1 VLLCLNYSSKNL
13 GGFFVSNKDI
23 VLIIDDDRV
32 DREILKT
39 ILSNDYYV
47 VEAKDGKEG
56 FDFLA
61 RHELDVKCVVVDI
74 YMPGMDGYGFLRKV
88 NESGLKIPV
97 IVTTSDT
104 GEDTQVKVLA
114 EGAWDFIVKPFNAE
128 IVKLRV
134 QNAIMR
140 TEFFA
145 FKKLKYI
152 AEYDT
157 LTGIFNK
164 DKFLKKTRIMLDNNP
179 GKKFAFIRFDIDR
192 FQLVNSFYGVSE
204 GDRFIKYLAIGLENL
219 ANQRQNLT
227 YGRIEAEVFAL
238 CGEYETEEEV
248 FSLIE
253 KHIEIIKSYNRNFDL
268 VPNFGV
274 YFLDDLTLPPSV
286 MLDRATLAAKE
297 CKGNYIDTVGVF
309 KTEMSSRLEKEQE
322 IVNEMVQ
329 ALQDEQF
336 IVYLQP
342 KYSLETN
349 SPAGAEA
356 LVRWMHPEKGMISPG
371 LFIPVFEK
379 NGFIERLDH
388 YVWEVICKYLKK
400 WIEEGLKPNP
410 ISVNISR
417 VDLYNPKIV
426 DFIINL
432 VDKYNIPHELFQ
444 LELTETAYMDNPQV
458 MKQVVSG
465 LKENGFTVMMDDFGS
480 GYSSLSIL
488 KEVEVDVLKID
499 MRFFDSS
506 GNDGRSENIIASVVR
521 MAKWLGMP
529 AVAEGVEKAE
539 QVNFLGSVGC
549 EYVQGFYFARP
560 MPIDEYEKL
569 AKENKEKTVSKVVD
583 ATGVLT
589 MDKLWS
595 SAPEMEI
602 LFSNSVQA
610 SAICEFDG
618 SKFTYLRTNNA
629 YKDLFGADGVSEGN
643 PLDYIFY
650 EYKNDVLDAFKN
662 AVDNDES
669 VECQYQRRVQQG
681 KALWVSMK
689 LQFIGKIGGEKS
701 VFIANLSDITTQKE
715 VETELKKLKKV
726 MNSGGKNKPKK
737 LLVVDDSEL
746 SSRIIK
752 DIFDSSYEVHLAR
765 NGLEGLNLLR
775 EYKNEVAIVLLDMV
789 MPVMDG
795 REFLSHK
802 NADEETVDIPV
813 IVISS
818 ESDEGLQ
825 VDMLQ
830 MGVNDYITKPFVAEI
845 IERRVKN
852 VIDYNER
859 FRKMV
864 KEYQN
869 MSKD

>member
-1 VLLCLNYSSKNL
+1 M
-13 GGFFVSNKDI
+13 SNKDI
-23 VLIIDDDRV
+23 VLVIDDDRI
-32 DREILKT
+32 DREILKN
-39 ILSNDYYV
+39 ILSKDFYV
-47 VEAKDGKEG
+47 VDYQDAQEG

-61 RHELDVKCVVVDI
+61 RNEQDVKCVVVDV
-74 YMPGMDGYGFLRKV
+74 YMPGMDGYGFLKKV

-97 IVTTSDT
+97 IVATSDS

-114 EGAWDFIVKPFNAE
+114 DGAWDFISKPYNAE

-152 AEYDT
+152 AEYDV

-179 GKKFAFIRFDIDR
+179 DKKFAFIRFDIDR
-192 FQLVNSFYGVSE
+192 FQLVNSFYGSSE
-204 GDRFIKYLAIGLENL
+204 GDRIIKYLAMGLENL

-248 FSLIE
+248 FKLIE
-253 KHIEIIKSYNRNFDL
+253 DHIEIIKSYNRNFDL

-274 YFLDDLTLPPSV
+274 YFVDDLTLSPGV

-309 KTEMSSRLEKEQE
+309 KPEMSIRLEKEQE

-329 ALQDEQF
+329 ALQEEQF

-349 SPAGAEA
+349 APAGAEA
-356 LVRWMHPEKGMISPG
+356 LVRWMHPKKGMISPG

-388 YVWEVICKYLKK
+388 YVWEVICKYLRK
-400 WIEEGLKPNP
+400 WLDEGIKPHP

-417 VDLYNPKIV
+417 VDLYNPQIV
-426 DFIINL
+426 EFIIGL
-432 VDKYNIPHELFQ
+432 VDKYSIPHELFQ
-444 LELTETAYMDNPQV
+444 LELTETAYMDNPHI

-480 GYSSLSIL
+480 GYSSLSVL
-488 KEVEVDVLKID
+488 KEIEVDVLKID
-499 MRFFDSS
+499 MRFFDST
-506 GNDGRSENIIASVVR
+506 GTNDGRSENIIASVVR

-569 AKENKEKTVSKVVD
+569 VRENKEKTVTKNVD
-583 ATGVLT
+583 LTGALT

-602 LFSNSVQA
+602 LFSNSAQP

-629 YKDLFGADGVSEGN
+629 YKELFGADGVSEGN
-643 PLDYIFY
+643 PMDYIFY
-650 EYKNDVLDAFKN
+650 EYKNDVLEAFTN
-662 AVDNDES
+662 AIKNDEIT
-669 VECQYQRRVQQG
+669 ECQYKRRVQQG
-681 KALWVSMK
+681 NALWVSKK
-689 LQFIGKIGGEKS
+689 LQYIGKVGEEKS
-701 VFIANLSDITTQKE
+701 IFVANLTDITVQKE

-726 MNSGGKNKPKK
+726 MNSGNKDKPKK

-752 DIFDSSYEVHLAR
+752 DIFDNSYEVMLAK

-775 EYKNEVAIVLLDMV
+775 EYKNEVAVVLLDMV
-789 MPVMDG
+789 MPIMDG
-795 REFLSHK
+795 KEFLTHK
-802 NADEETVDIPV
+802 NADEDTVDIPV

-818 ESDEGLQ
+818 ENDEGLQ

-830 MGVNDYITKPFVAEI
+830 MGVNDYITKPFVAEVI
-845 IERRVKN
+845 ARRVKN

>member
-1 VLLCLNYSSKNL
+1 MLLRRNTFSKNI

-23 VLIIDDDRV
+23 VLVIDDDRV
-32 DREILKT
+32 DREILKN
-39 ILSNDYYV
+39 ILSKDFYV
-47 VEAKDGKEG
+47 VDYQDAQEG

-74 YMPGMDGYGFLRKV
+74 YMPNMDGYEFLKKV

-97 IVTTSDT
+97 IVTTSDV
-104 GEDTQVKVLA
+104 GEEIQVKVLA
-114 EGAWDFIVKPFNAE
+114 DGAWDFITKPYNAD

-152 AEYDT
+152 AEYDP

-164 DKFLKKTRIMLDNNP
+164 DKFLKKTRIMLDNNRD
-179 GKKFAFIRFDIDR
+179 KKFAFIRFDIDR

-204 GDRFIKYLAIGLENL
+204 GDRFIKYLAMGLENL
-219 ANQRQNLT
+219 AKQRQNLT

-238 CGEYETEEEV
+238 CGEYETEQEV
-248 FSLIE
+248 FELIE
-253 KHIEIIKSYNRNFDL
+253 RHIEIIKGYNRNFDL
-268 VPNFGV
+268 VPNFGI
-274 YFLDDLTLPPSV
+274 YFLDDLTLSPNV

-297 CKGNYIDTVGVF
+297 CKGNYIDTVGIF
-309 KTEMSSRLEKEQE
+309 KPEMSSRLEKEQE
-322 IVNEMVQ
+322 IVNEMVH

-349 SPAGAEA
+349 APAGAEA

-400 WIEEGLKPNP
+400 WIDEGLKPNP

-417 VDLYNPKIV
+417 VDLYNPQIV

-432 VDKYNIPHELFQ
+432 VDKYNVPHELFQ

-458 MKQVVSG
+458 MKQVVAG

-488 KEVEVDVLKID
+488 KEIEVDVLKID

-569 AKENKEKTVSKVVD
+569 AKENKEKTVSKTVD
-583 ATGVLT
+583 LSSALT

-602 LFSNSVQA
+602 LFSNSSQA
-610 SAICEFDG
+610 SGICEFDG
-618 SKFTYLRTNNA
+618 TKFTYLRTNNA
-629 YKDLFGADGVSEGN
+629 YKDLFGVDGVSEGN

-650 EYKNDVLDAFKN
+650 EYKNDVLDAFNN
-662 AVDNDES
+662 AVKNDEIA
-669 VECQYQRRVQQG
+669 ECQYKRRVQQG

-689 LQFIGKIGGEKS
+689 LQYIGNVGGEKS
-701 VFIANLSDITTQKE
+701 IFIANISDITVQKE

-726 MNSGGKNKPKK
+726 MNSGKNKPKK

-752 DIFDSSYEVHLAR
+752 DIFDGSYEVILAK

-775 EYKNEVAIVLLDMV
+775 EFKNEVAIVLLDMV

-795 REFLSHK
+795 REFLTHK
-802 NADEETVDIPV
+802 NADDETVDIPV

>member
-1 VLLCLNYSSKNL
+1 M
-13 GGFFVSNKDI
+13 SNKDI
-23 VLIIDDDRV
+23 VLVIDDDKI
-32 DREILKT
+32 DREILRN
-39 ILSNDYYV
+39 ILSKDFYV
-47 VEAKDGKEG
+47 VDYQDAQEG
-56 FDFLA
+56 FDFLS
-61 RHELDVKCVVVDI
+61 RHEQDVKCVVVDV
-74 YMPGMDGYGFLRKV
+74 YMPGMDGYAFLRKV

-97 IVTTSDT
+97 IVTTSDL

-114 EGAWDFIVKPFNAE
+114 DGAWDFISKPFNAE

-152 AEYDT
+152 AEYDV

-164 DKFLKKTRIMLDNNP
+164 DKFLKKTRIMLDNNRD
-179 GKKFAFIRFDIDR
+179 KKFAFIRFDIDR
-192 FQLVNSFYGVSE
+192 FQLVNSFFGSSE
-204 GDRFIKYLAIGLENL
+204 GDRVIKYLAIGLENI
-219 ANQRQNLT
+219 AKQRQNFT

-248 FSLIE
+248 YGLIE

-274 YFLDDLTLPPSV
+274 YFLDDLTLSPGV

-309 KTEMSSRLEKEQE
+309 KPEMSIRLEKEQE

-329 ALQDEQF
+329 ALQEEQF

-388 YVWEVICKYLKK
+388 YVWEVICKYLRK
-400 WIEEGLKPNP
+400 WIDEGIKPHP

-417 VDLYNPKIV
+417 VDLYNPQIV
-426 DFIINL
+426 EFIIGL
-432 VDKYNIPHELFQ
+432 VDKYNLPHELFQ
-444 LELTETAYMDNPQV
+444 LELTETAYMDNPHI

-480 GYSSLSIL
+480 GYSSLSVL
-488 KEVEVDVLKID
+488 KEIEVDVLKID
-499 MRFFDSS
+499 MRFFDST
-506 GNDGRSENIIASVVR
+506 GANDGRSENIIASVVR

-569 AKENKEKTVSKVVD
+569 VRENKEKTVSKNVD
-583 ATGVLT
+583 LTGALT

-602 LFSNSVQA
+602 LFSNSAQA

-629 YKDLFGADGVSEGN
+629 YKELFGADGVSEGN
-643 PLDYIFY
+643 PMDYIFY
-650 EYKNDVLDAFKN
+650 EYKNDVLEAFSN
-662 AVDNDES
+662 AIKNDEIT
-669 VECQYQRRVQQG
+669 ECQYKRRVQQG
-681 KALWVSMK
+681 NALWVSKK
-689 LQFIGKIGGEKS
+689 LQYIGKMGEEKS
-701 VFIANLSDITTQKE
+701 IFVANITDITVQKE

-726 MNSGGKNKPKK
+726 MNSGNKDKPKK

-752 DIFDSSYEVHLAR
+752 DIFDNSYEVMLAK
-765 NGLEGLNLLR
+765 NGLEGLNLLK
-775 EYKNEVAIVLLDMV
+775 EFKNEVAIVLLDMV

-795 REFLSHK
+795 REFLTHK
-802 NADEETVDIPV
+802 NADEDTVDIPV

-818 ESDEGLQ
+818 ENDEGLQ

-830 MGVNDYITKPFVAEI
+830 MGVNDYITKPFVAEVI
-845 IERRVKN
+845 ARRVKN

>member
-1 VLLCLNYSSKNL
+1 M
-13 GGFFVSNKDI
+13 SNKDI
-23 VLIIDDDRV
+23 VLVIDDDRI
-32 DREILKT
+32 DREILKN
-39 ILSNDYYV
+39 ILSKDFYV
-47 VEAKDGKEG
+47 VDYQDAQEG

-61 RHELDVKCVVVDI
+61 RNEQDVKCVVVDV
-74 YMPGMDGYGFLRKV
+74 YMPGMDGYGFLKKV

-97 IVTTSDT
+97 IVATSDS

-114 EGAWDFIVKPFNAE
+114 DGAWDFISKPYNAE

-152 AEYDT
+152 AEYDV

-179 GKKFAFIRFDIDR
+179 DKKFAFIRFDIDR
-192 FQLVNSFYGVSE
+192 FQLVNSFYGSSE
-204 GDRFIKYLAIGLENL
+204 GDRIIKYLAMGLENL

-248 FSLIE
+248 FKLIE
-253 KHIEIIKSYNRNFDL
+253 DHIEIIKSYNRNFDL

-274 YFLDDLTLPPSV
+274 YFVDDLTLSPGV

-309 KTEMSSRLEKEQE
+309 KPEMSIRLEKEQE

-329 ALQDEQF
+329 ALQEEQF

-349 SPAGAEA
+349 APAGAEA
-356 LVRWMHPEKGMISPG
+356 LVRWMHPKKGMISPG

-388 YVWEVICKYLKK
+388 YVWEVICKYLRK
-400 WIEEGLKPNP
+400 WLDEGIKPHP

-417 VDLYNPKIV
+417 VDLYNPQIV
-426 DFIINL
+426 EFIIGL
-432 VDKYNIPHELFQ
+432 VDKYSIPHELFQ
-444 LELTETAYMDNPQV
+444 LELTETAYMDNPHI

-480 GYSSLSIL
+480 GYSSLSVL
-488 KEVEVDVLKID
+488 KEIVVDVLIID
-499 MRFFDSS
+499 MRFFDST
-506 GNDGRSENIIASVVR
+506 GTNDGRSENIIASVVR

-569 AKENKEKTVSKVVD
+569 VRENKEKTVTKNVD
-583 ATGVLT
+583 LTGALT

-602 LFSNSVQA
+602 LFSNSAQP

-629 YKDLFGADGVSEGN
+629 YKELFGADGVSEGN
-643 PLDYIFY
+643 PMDYIFY
-650 EYKNDVLDAFKN
+650 EYKNDVLEAFSN
-662 AVDNDES
+662 AIKNDEIT
-669 VECQYQRRVQQG
+669 ECQYKRRVQQG
-681 KALWVSMK
+681 NALWVSKK
-689 LQFIGKIGGEKS
+689 LQYIGKVGEEKS
-701 VFIANLSDITTQKE
+701 IFVANLTDITVQKE

-726 MNSGGKNKPKK
+726 MNSGNKDKPKK

-752 DIFDSSYEVHLAR
+752 DIFDNSYEVMLAK
-765 NGLEGLNLLR
+765 NGIEGLNLLR
-775 EYKNEVAIVLLDMV
+775 EYKNEVAVVLLDMV
-789 MPVMDG
+789 MPIMDG
-795 REFLSHK
+795 KEFLTHK
-802 NADEETVDIPV
+802 NADEDTVDIPV

-818 ESDEGLQ
+818 ENDEGLQ

-830 MGVNDYITKPFVAEI
+830 MGVNDYITKPFVAEVI
-845 IERRVKN
+845 ARRVKN

>member
-1 VLLCLNYSSKNL
+1 M
-13 GGFFVSNKDI
+13 SNKDI

-32 DREILKT
+32 DREILKN
-39 ILSNDYYV
+39 ILSKDFYV
-47 VEAKDGKEG
+47 VDYQDAQEG

-61 RHELDVKCVVVDI
+61 RHELDVKCVVVDV
-74 YMPGMDGYGFLRKV
+74 YMPVMDGYAFLKKV

-97 IVTTSDT
+97 IVATSDL
-104 GEDTQVKVLA
+104 GEDTQVKVL
-114 EGAWDFIVKPFNAE
+114 EDGAWDFISKPYNAE

-152 AEYDT
+152 AEYDV

-179 GKKFAFIRFDIDR
+179 DKKFAFIRFDIDR
-192 FQLVNSFYGVSE
+192 FQLVNSFYGSGE
-204 GDRFIKYLAIGLENL
+204 GDRIIKFLALGLENL

-248 FSLIE
+248 FKLIE
-253 KHIEIIKSYNRNFDL
+253 SHIEIIKSYNRNFDL

-274 YFLDDLTLPPSV
+274 YFLDDLTLSPGV

-297 CKGNYIDTVGVF
+297 CKGNYVDTVGVF
-309 KTEMSSRLEKEQE
+309 KPEMSIRLEKEQE

-329 ALQDEQF
+329 ALQEEQF

-349 SPAGAEA
+349 APAGAEA

-400 WIEEGLKPNP
+400 WIDEGLKPHP

-417 VDLYNPKIV
+417 VDLYNPQIV
-426 DFIINL
+426 EFIIGL

-444 LELTETAYMDNPQV
+444 LELTETAYMDNPHI

-488 KEVEVDVLKID
+488 KEIEVDVLKID

-569 AKENKEKTVSKVVD
+569 VKENKEKTVTKNVD
-583 ATGVLT
+583 LTGALT
-589 MDKLWS
+589 MDRLWS

-602 LFSNSVQA
+602 LFSNSAQP

-618 SKFTYLRTNNA
+618 TKFTYLRTNNA
-629 YKDLFGADGVSEGN
+629 YKELFGADGVSEGN

-650 EYKNDVLDAFKN
+650 EYKNDVLDAFNN
-662 AVDNDES
+662 AVKNDEIT
-669 VECQYQRRVQQG
+669 ECQYKRRVQQG
-681 KALWVSMK
+681 NALWVSMK
-689 LQFIGKIGGEKS
+689 LQYIGKVGGEKS
-701 VFIANLSDITTQKE
+701 IFVANITDITVQKE

-726 MNSGGKNKPKK
+726 MNSGKNKPKK

-752 DIFDSSYEVHLAR
+752 DIFDGSYEVMLAR
-765 NGLEGLNLLR
+765 NGLEGLNLLK

-795 REFLSHK
+795 REFLTYK
-802 NADEETVDIPV
+802 NSDEDTVDIPV

-864 KEYQN
+864 REYQN
-869 MSKD
+869 MSKEE

>member
-1 VLLCLNYSSKNL
+1 MLLRRNTFSKNI

-23 VLIIDDDRV
+23 VLVIDDDRV
-32 DREILKT
+32 DREILKN
-39 ILSNDYYV
+39 ILSKDFYV
-47 VEAKDGKEG
+47 VDYQDAQEG

-74 YMPGMDGYGFLRKV
+74 YMPNMDGYEFLKKV

-97 IVTTSDT
+97 IVTTSDA
-104 GEDTQVKVLA
+104 GEEIQVKVLA
-114 EGAWDFIVKPFNAE
+114 DGAWDFITKPYNAD

-152 AEYDT
+152 AEYDP

-164 DKFLKKTRIMLDNNP
+164 DKFLKKTRIMLDNNRD
-179 GKKFAFIRFDIDR
+179 KKFAFIRFDIDR

-204 GDRFIKYLAIGLENL
+204 GDRFIKYLAMGLENL
-219 ANQRQNLT
+219 AKQRPNLT

-238 CGEYETEEEV
+238 CGEYETEQEV
-248 FSLIE
+248 FELIE
-253 KHIEIIKSYNRNFDL
+253 RHIEIIKGYNRNFDL
-268 VPNFGV
+268 VPNFGI
-274 YFLDDLTLPPSV
+274 YFLDDLTLSPNV

-297 CKGNYIDTVGVF
+297 CKGNYIDTVGIF
-309 KTEMSSRLEKEQE
+309 KPEMSSRLEKEQE

-349 SPAGAEA
+349 APAGAEA
-356 LVRWMHPEKGMISPG
+356 LVRWMHPKKGMISPG

-400 WIEEGLKPNP
+400 WIDEGLKPNP

-417 VDLYNPKIV
+417 VDLYNPQIV

-432 VDKYNIPHELFQ
+432 VDKYNVPHELFQ

-458 MKQVVSG
+458 MKQVVAG

-488 KEVEVDVLKID
+488 KEIEVDVLKID

-569 AKENKEKTVSKVVD
+569 AKENKEKTVSKTVD
-583 ATGVLT
+583 LSSALT

-602 LFSNSVQA
+602 LFSNSSQA
-610 SAICEFDG
+610 SGICEFDG
-618 SKFTYLRTNNA
+618 TKFTYLRTNNA
-629 YKDLFGADGVSEGN
+629 YKDLFGVDGVSEGN

-650 EYKNDVLDAFKN
+650 EYKNDVLDAFNN
-662 AVDNDES
+662 AIKNDEIA
-669 VECQYQRRVQQG
+669 ECQYKRRVQLG

-689 LQFIGKIGGEKS
+689 LQYIGNVGGEKS
-701 VFIANLSDITTQKE
+701 IFIANISDITVQKE

-726 MNSGGKNKPKK
+726 MNSGKNKPKK

-752 DIFDSSYEVHLAR
+752 DIFDGSYEVILAK

-775 EYKNEVAIVLLDMV
+775 EFKNEVAIVLLDMV

-795 REFLSHK
+795 REFLTHK
-802 NADEETVDIPV
+802 NADDETVDIPV

>member
-1 VLLCLNYSSKNL
+1 M
-13 GGFFVSNKDI
+13 SNKDI

-32 DREILKT
+32 DREILKN
-39 ILSNDYYV
+39 ILSKDFYV
-47 VEAKDGKEG
+47 VDYQDAQEG

-61 RHELDVKCVVVDI
+61 RHELDVKCVVVDV
-74 YMPGMDGYGFLRKV
+74 YMPVMDGYAFLKKV

-97 IVTTSDT
+97 IVATSDL
-104 GEDTQVKVLA
+104 GEDTQVKVL
-114 EGAWDFIVKPFNAE
+114 EDGAWDFISKPYNAE

-152 AEYDT
+152 AEYDV

-179 GKKFAFIRFDIDR
+179 DKKFAFIRFDIDR
-192 FQLVNSFYGVSE
+192 FQLVNSFYGSGE
-204 GDRFIKYLAIGLENL
+204 GDRIIKFLALGLENL

-248 FSLIE
+248 FKLIE
-253 KHIEIIKSYNRNFDL
+253 SHIEIIKSYNRNFDL

-274 YFLDDLTLPPSV
+274 YFLDDLTLSPGV

-297 CKGNYIDTVGVF
+297 CKGNYVDTVGVF
-309 KTEMSSRLEKEQE
+309 KPEMSIRLEKEQE

-329 ALQDEQF
+329 ALQEEQF

-349 SPAGAEA
+349 APAGAEA

-400 WIEEGLKPNP
+400 WIDEGLKPHP

-417 VDLYNPKIV
+417 VDLYNPQIV
-426 DFIINL
+426 EFIIGL

-444 LELTETAYMDNPQV
+444 LELTETAYMDNPHI

-488 KEVEVDVLKID
+488 KEIEVDVLKID

-569 AKENKEKTVSKVVD
+569 VKENKEKTVSKNVD
-583 ATGVLT
+583 MTGALT
-589 MDKLWS
+589 MDRLWS

-602 LFSNSVQA
+602 LFSNSAQP

-618 SKFTYLRTNNA
+618 TKFTYLRTNNA
-629 YKDLFGADGVSEGN
+629 YKELFGVDGVSEGN

-650 EYKNDVLDAFKN
+650 EYKNDVLDAFNN
-662 AVDNDES
+662 AVKNDEIT
-669 VECQYQRRVQQG
+669 ECQYKRRVQQG
-681 KALWVSMK
+681 NALWVSMK
-689 LQFIGKIGGEKS
+689 LQYIGKVGEEKS
-701 VFIANLSDITTQKE
+701 IFVANITDITVQKE

-726 MNSGGKNKPKK
+726 MNSGKNKPKK

-752 DIFDSSYEVHLAR
+752 DIFDGSYEVMLAR
-765 NGLEGLNLLR
+765 NGLEGLNLLK

-795 REFLSHK
+795 REFLTHK
-802 NADEETVDIPV
+802 NSDEDTVDIPV

-864 KEYQN
+864 REYQN
-869 MSKD
+869 MSKEE

>member
-1 VLLCLNYSSKNL
+1 M
-13 GGFFVSNKDI
+13 SNKDI
-23 VLIIDDDRV
+23 VLVIDDDRI
-32 DREILKT
+32 DREILKN
-39 ILSNDYYV
+39 ILSKDFYV
-47 VEAKDGKEG
+47 VDYQDAQEG
-56 FDFLA
+56 FDFLS
-61 RHELDVKCVVVDI
+61 RHEQDVKCVVVDV
-74 YMPGMDGYGFLRKV
+74 YMPGMDGYAFLRKV

-97 IVTTSDT
+97 IVTTSDL

-114 EGAWDFIVKPFNAE
+114 DGAWDFISKPFNAE

-152 AEYDT
+152 AEYDV

-164 DKFLKKTRIMLDNNP
+164 DKFLKKTRIMLDNNRD
-179 GKKFAFIRFDIDR
+179 KKFVFIRFDIDR
-192 FQLVNSFYGVSE
+192 FQLVNSFFGSSE
-204 GDRFIKYLAIGLENL
+204 GDRIIKYLAIGLENI
-219 ANQRQNLT
+219 AKQRQNFT

-248 FSLIE
+248 YGLIE

-274 YFLDDLTLPPSV
+274 YFLDDLTLSPGV

-309 KTEMSSRLEKEQE
+309 KPEMSIRLEKEQE

-329 ALQDEQF
+329 ALQEEQF

-356 LVRWMHPEKGMISPG
+356 LVRWMHPKKGMISPG

-388 YVWEVICKYLKK
+388 YVWEVICKYLRK
-400 WIEEGLKPNP
+400 WIDEGIKPHP

-417 VDLYNPKIV
+417 VDLYNPQIV
-426 DFIINL
+426 EFIIGL
-432 VDKYNIPHELFQ
+432 VDKYNLPHELFQ
-444 LELTETAYMDNPQV
+444 LELTETAYMDNPHI

-480 GYSSLSIL
+480 GYSSLSVL
-488 KEVEVDVLKID
+488 KEIEVDVLKID
-499 MRFFDSS
+499 MRFFDST
-506 GNDGRSENIIASVVR
+506 GANDGRSENIIASVVR

-569 AKENKEKTVSKVVD
+569 VRENKEKTVSKNVD
-583 ATGVLT
+583 LTGALT

-602 LFSNSVQA
+602 LFSNSAQA

-618 SKFTYLRTNNA
+618 NKFTYLRTNNA
-629 YKDLFGADGVSEGN
+629 YKELFGADGVSEGN
-643 PLDYIFY
+643 PMDYIFY
-650 EYKNDVLDAFKN
+650 EYKNDVLEAFSN
-662 AVDNDES
+662 AIKNDEIT
-669 VECQYQRRVQQG
+669 ECQYKRRVQQG
-681 KALWVSMK
+681 NALWVSKK
-689 LQFIGKIGGEKS
+689 LQYIGKMGEEKS
-701 VFIANLSDITTQKE
+701 IFVANITDITVQKE

-726 MNSGGKNKPKK
+726 MNSGNKDKPKK

-752 DIFDSSYEVHLAR
+752 DIFDNSYEVMLAK
-765 NGLEGLNLLR
+765 NGLEGLNLLK
-775 EYKNEVAIVLLDMV
+775 EFKNEVAIVLLDMV

-795 REFLSHK
+795 REFLTHK
-802 NADEETVDIPV
+802 NADEDTVDIPV

-818 ESDEGLQ
+818 ENDEGLQ

-830 MGVNDYITKPFVAEI
+830 MGVNDYITKPFVAEVI
-845 IERRVKN
+845 ARRVKN

>member
-1 VLLCLNYSSKNL
+1 M
-13 GGFFVSNKDI
+13 SNKDI

-32 DREILKT
+32 DREILKN
-39 ILSNDYYV
+39 ILSKDFYV
-47 VEAKDGKEG
+47 VDYQDAQEG

-61 RHELDVKCVVVDI
+61 RHELDVKCVVVDV
-74 YMPGMDGYGFLRKV
+74 YMPVMDGYAFLKKV

-97 IVTTSDT
+97 IVATSDL
-104 GEDTQVKVLA
+104 GEDTQVKVL
-114 EGAWDFIVKPFNAE
+114 EDGAWDFISKPYNAE

-152 AEYDT
+152 AEYDV

-179 GKKFAFIRFDIDR
+179 DKKFAFIRFDIDR
-192 FQLVNSFYGVSE
+192 FQLVNSFYGSGE
-204 GDRFIKYLAIGLENL
+204 GDRIIKFLALGLENL

-248 FSLIE
+248 FKLIE
-253 KHIEIIKSYNRNFDL
+253 SHIEIIKSYNRNFDL

-274 YFLDDLTLPPSV
+274 YFLDDLTLSPGV

-297 CKGNYIDTVGVF
+297 CKGNYVDTVGVF
-309 KTEMSSRLEKEQE
+309 KPEMSIRLEKEQE

-329 ALQDEQF
+329 ALQEEQF

-349 SPAGAEA
+349 APAGAEA

-400 WIEEGLKPNP
+400 WIDEGLKPHP

-417 VDLYNPKIV
+417 VDLYNPQIV
-426 DFIINL
+426 EFIIGL

-444 LELTETAYMDNPQV
+444 LELTETAYMDNPHI

-488 KEVEVDVLKID
+488 KEIEVDVLKID

-569 AKENKEKTVSKVVD
+569 VKENKEKTVTKNVD
-583 ATGVLT
+583 LTGALT
-589 MDKLWS
+589 MDRLWT

-602 LFSNSVQA
+602 LFSNSAQP

-618 SKFTYLRTNNA
+618 TKFTYLRTNNA
-629 YKDLFGADGVSEGN
+629 YKELFGVDGVSEGN

-650 EYKNDVLDAFKN
+650 EYKNDVLDAFNN
-662 AVDNDES
+662 AVKNDEIS
-669 VECQYQRRVQQG
+669 ECQYKRRVQQG
-681 KALWVSMK
+681 NALWVSMK
-689 LQFIGKIGGEKS
+689 LQYIGKVGGEKS
-701 VFIANLSDITTQKE
+701 IFVANITDITVQKE

-726 MNSGGKNKPKK
+726 MNGGKNKPKK

-752 DIFDSSYEVHLAR
+752 DIFDGSYEVMLAR
-765 NGLEGLNLLR
+765 NGLEGLNLLK

-795 REFLSHK
+795 REFLTYK
-802 NADEETVDIPV
+802 NSDEDTVDIPV

-830 MGVNDYITKPFVAEI
+830 MGVNDYITKPFVAEV

-864 KEYQN
+864 REYQN
-869 MSKD
+869 MSKEE

>member
-1 VLLCLNYSSKNL
+1 MPCCFLKII

-23 VLIIDDDRV
+23 VLVIDDDRV
-32 DREILKT
+32 DREILKS
-39 ILSNDYYV
+39 ILSTDYYV
-47 VEAKDGKEG
+47 VEAQDGQEG
-56 FDFLA
+56 FEFLA
-61 RHELDVKCVVVDI
+61 RHEQEIKCVVVDI
-74 YMPGMDGYGFLRKV
+74 YMPGLDGYGFLNKV

-97 IVTTSDT
+97 IVTTSDS
-104 GEDTQVKVLA
+104 GEETQVKVLA
-114 EGAWDFIVKPFNAE
+114 EGAWDFIMKPFNAN

-152 AEYDT
+152 AEYDV

-204 GDRFIKYLAIGLENL
+204 GDRFIKYLALGLENL
-219 ANQRQNLT
+219 ANQRPNLS

-248 FSLIE
+248 FALIE
-253 KHIEIIKSYNRNFDL
+253 KHIEIIKGYNKNFDI

-274 YFLDDLTLPPSV
+274 YFLDDLTLSPNV
-286 MLDRATLAAKE
+286 MLDRATLAAKT
-297 CKGNYIDTVGVF
+297 CKGNYVDTIGIF
-309 KTEMSSRLEKEQE
+309 KPEMSNRLEKEQE

-329 ALQDEQF
+329 ALAEEQF

-349 SPAGAEA
+349 APAGAEA

-388 YVWEVICKYLKK
+388 YVWEVICKYLRK
-400 WIEEGLKPNP
+400 WIDEGLKPNP

-417 VDLYNPKIV
+417 VDLYNPQIV

-432 VDKYNIPHELFQ
+432 TDKYDVPHELFQ

-465 LKENGFTVMMDDFGS
+465 LKSNGFTVMMDDFGS

-488 KEVEVDVLKID
+488 KEVEVDILKID
-499 MRFFDSS
+499 MRFFDNTGS

-569 AKENKEKTVSKVVD
+569 AKENKEKTVAKADVS
-583 ATGVLT
+583 GVLT

-602 LFSNSVQA
+602 LFSNSSQA

-618 SKFTYLRTNNA
+618 NKFTYLRTNNA

-650 EYKNDVLDAFKN
+650 EYKNDVLEAFKH
-662 AVDNDES
+662 AVENDEI
-669 VECQYQRRVQQG
+669 VECQYKRRVQQG

-701 VFIANLSDITTQKE
+701 IFIANIADITIQKD

-726 MNSGGKNKPKK
+726 MNGNKNKPKK

-752 DIFDSSYEVHLAR
+752 DIFDANYEVILAK
-765 NGLEGLNLLR
+765 NGLEGLNLLK
-775 EYKNEVAIVLLDMV
+775 EYKNEVAVVLLDMV

-795 REFLSHK
+795 REFLEHK
-802 NADEETVDIPV
+802 NDDGEVVDIPV
-813 IVISS
+813 VVISS

-864 KEYQN
+864 KEYHA
-869 MSKD
+869 SKD

>member
-1 VLLCLNYSSKNL
+1 M
-13 GGFFVSNKDI
+13 SNKDI
-23 VLIIDDDRV
+23 VLVIDDDRV
-32 DREILKT
+32 DREILKN
-39 ILSNDYYV
+39 ILSKDFYV
-47 VEAKDGKEG
+47 VDYQDAQEG

-61 RHELDVKCVVVDI
+61 RHELEVKCVVVDI
-74 YMPGMDGYGFLRKV
+74 YMPVMDGYAFLKKV

-97 IVTTSDT
+97 IVATSDL
-104 GEDTQVKVLA
+104 GEDTQIKVL
-114 EGAWDFIVKPFNAE
+114 EDGAWDFITKPYNAE

-152 AEYDT
+152 AEYDV

-179 GKKFAFIRFDIDR
+179 DKKFVFIRFDIDR
-192 FQLVNSFYGVSE
+192 FQLVNSFYGSGE
-204 GDRFIKYLAIGLENL
+204 GDRIIKYLALGLENL

-238 CGEYETEEEV
+238 CGEYEKEEEV
-248 FSLIE
+248 YKLIE
-253 KHIEIIKSYNRNFDL
+253 DHIEIIKSYNRNFDL

-274 YFLDDLTLPPSV
+274 YFLDDLTLSPGV

-309 KTEMSSRLEKEQE
+309 KPEMSMRLEKEQE

-329 ALQDEQF
+329 ALADEQF

-349 SPAGAEA
+349 APAGAEA
-356 LVRWMHPEKGMISPG
+356 LVRWMHPKKGMVSPG

-388 YVWEVICKYLKK
+388 YVWEVICKYLRK
-400 WIEEGLKPNP
+400 WIDEGIKPHP

-417 VDLYNPKIV
+417 VDLYNPQIV
-426 DFIINL
+426 EFIIGL
-432 VDKYNIPHELFQ
+432 VDKYSLPHELFQ
-444 LELTETAYMDNPQV
+444 LELTETAYMDNPHI

-480 GYSSLSIL
+480 GYSSLSVL
-488 KEVEVDVLKID
+488 KEIEVDVLKID
-499 MRFFDSS
+499 MRFFDSN
-506 GNDGRSENIIASVVR
+506 GVNDGRSENIIASVVR

-569 AKENKEKTVSKVVD
+569 VRENKEKTVSKNVD
-583 ATGVLT
+583 LTGALT

-602 LFSNSVQA
+602 LFSNSAQP

-618 SKFTYLRTNNA
+618 NKFTYLRTNNA
-629 YKDLFGADGVSEGN
+629 YKELFGADGVSEGN
-643 PLDYIFY
+643 PMDYIFY
-650 EYKNDVLDAFKN
+650 EYKNDVLEAFSN
-662 AVDNDES
+662 AIKNDEIT
-669 VECQYQRRVQQG
+669 ECQYKRRVQQG
-681 KALWVSMK
+681 NALWVSKK
-689 LQFIGKIGGEKS
+689 LQYIGKIGEEKS
-701 VFIANLSDITTQKE
+701 IFVANITDITVQKE

-726 MNSGGKNKPKK
+726 MNSGSKDKPKK
-737 LLVVDDSEL
+737 LLVIDDSEL

-752 DIFDSSYEVHLAR
+752 DIFDNSYEVMLAK

-775 EYKNEVAIVLLDMV
+775 EYKNEVAVVLLDMV
-789 MPVMDG
+789 MPIMDG
-795 REFLSHK
+795 KEFLTHK
-802 NADEETVDIPV
+802 NSDEDTVDIPV

-818 ESDEGLQ
+818 ENDEGLQ

-830 MGVNDYITKPFVAEI
+830 MGVNDYITKPFVAEVI
-845 IERRVKN
+845 ARRVKN

>member
-1 VLLCLNYSSKNL
+1 M
-13 GGFFVSNKDI
+13 SNKDI
-23 VLIIDDDRV
+23 VLVIDDDRI
-32 DREILKT
+32 DREILKN
-39 ILSNDYYV
+39 ILSKDFYV
-47 VEAKDGKEG
+47 VDYQDAQEG

-61 RHELDVKCVVVDI
+61 RNEQDVKCVVVDV
-74 YMPGMDGYGFLRKV
+74 YMPGMDGYGFLKKV

-97 IVTTSDT
+97 IVATSDS

-114 EGAWDFIVKPFNAE
+114 DGAWDFISKPYNAE

-152 AEYDT
+152 AEYDV

-179 GKKFAFIRFDIDR
+179 DKKFAFIRFDIDR
-192 FQLVNSFYGVSE
+192 FQLVNSFYGSSE
-204 GDRFIKYLAIGLENL
+204 GDRIIKYLAMGLENL

-248 FSLIE
+248 FKLIE
-253 KHIEIIKSYNRNFDL
+253 DHIEIIKSYNRNFDL

-274 YFLDDLTLPPSV
+274 YFVDDLTLSPGV

-309 KTEMSSRLEKEQE
+309 KPEMSIRLEKEQE

-329 ALQDEQF
+329 ALQEEQF

-349 SPAGAEA
+349 APAGAEA
-356 LVRWMHPEKGMISPG
+356 LVRWMHPKKGMISPG

-388 YVWEVICKYLKK
+388 YVWEVICKYLRK
-400 WIEEGLKPNP
+400 WLDEGIKPHP

-417 VDLYNPKIV
+417 VDLYNPQIV
-426 DFIINL
+426 EFIIGL
-432 VDKYNIPHELFQ
+432 VDKYSIPHELFQ
-444 LELTETAYMDNPQV
+444 LELTETAYMDNPHI

-480 GYSSLSIL
+480 GYSSLSVL
-488 KEVEVDVLKID
+488 KEIEVDVLKID
-499 MRFFDSS
+499 MRFFDST
-506 GNDGRSENIIASVVR
+506 GTNDGRSENIIASVVR

-569 AKENKEKTVSKVVD
+569 VRENKEKTVTKNVD
-583 ATGVLT
+583 LTGALT

-602 LFSNSVQA
+602 LFSNSAQP

-629 YKDLFGADGVSEGN
+629 YKELFGADGVSEGN
-643 PLDYIFY
+643 PMDYIFY
-650 EYKNDVLDAFKN
+650 EYKNDVLEAFSN
-662 AVDNDES
+662 AIKNDEIT
-669 VECQYQRRVQQG
+669 ECQYKRRVQQG
-681 KALWVSMK
+681 NALWVSKK
-689 LQFIGKIGGEKS
+689 LQYIGKVGEEKS
-701 VFIANLSDITTQKE
+701 IFVANLTDITVQKE

-726 MNSGGKNKPKK
+726 MNSGNKDKPKK

-752 DIFDSSYEVHLAR
+752 DIFDNSYEVMLAK
-765 NGLEGLNLLR
+765 NGIEGLNLLR
-775 EYKNEVAIVLLDMV
+775 EYKNEVAVVLLDMV
-789 MPVMDG
+789 MPIMDG
-795 REFLSHK
+795 KEFLTHK
-802 NADEETVDIPV
+802 NADEDTVDIPV

-818 ESDEGLQ
+818 ENDEGLQ

-830 MGVNDYITKPFVAEI
+830 MGVNDYITKPFVAEVI
-845 IERRVKN
+845 ARRVKN

>member
-1 VLLCLNYSSKNL
+1 MA
-13 GGFFVSNKDI
+13 NKDV
-23 VLIIDDDRV
+23 VLVIDDDRV

-47 VEAKDGKEG
+47 VEAKDGQEG

-61 RHELDVKCVVVDI
+61 RHEQEVKCVIVDI
-74 YMPGMDGYGFLRKV
+74 YMPVLDGYGFLNKI
-88 NESGLKIPV
+88 NEHGLKIPV
-97 IVTTSDT
+97 IVTTSDS

-114 EGAWDFIVKPFNAE
+114 EGAWDFIVKPYNAD

-164 DKFLKKTRIMLDNNP
+164 DKFLKKTRIMLDNNRD
-179 GKKFAFIRFDIDR
+179 KQFAFIRFDIDR
-192 FQLVNSFYGVSE
+192 FQLVNSFYGVNE
-204 GDRFIKYLAIGLENL
+204 GDRFIKYIAVGLENL
-219 ANQRQNLT
+219 ANHRSNLT
-227 YGRIEAEVFAL
+227 YGRIEADVFAL
-238 CGEYETEEEV
+238 CGEYESEEEV

-253 KHIEIIKSYNRNFDL
+253 KYTEIIKSYNKNFDI

-274 YFLDDLTLPPSV
+274 YFLDDLTLSPNV
-286 MLDRATLAAKE
+286 MLDRATLAAKT
-297 CKGNYIDTVGVF
+297 CKGNYIDTIGVF
-309 KTEMSSRLEKEQE
+309 KPEMSARLEKEQE

-329 ALQDEQF
+329 ALADEQF

-349 SPAGAEA
+349 APAGAEA

-388 YVWEVICKYLKK
+388 YVWEVICKYLRK
-400 WIEEGLKPNP
+400 WIDEGLKPNP

-417 VDLYNPKIV
+417 VDLYNPGIV
-426 DFIINL
+426 DFIIGL
-432 VDKYNIPHELFQ
+432 VDKYSVPHELFQ

-458 MKQVVSG
+458 MKQVVFG
-465 LKENGFTVMMDDFGS
+465 LKESGFTVMMDDFGS

-583 ATGVLT
+583 TTGVLT

-650 EYKNDVLDAFKN
+650 EYKNDVLDVFNN
-662 AVDNDES
+662 AVDSDES

-701 VFIANLSDITTQKE
+701 IFIANLSDITMQKE
-715 VETELKKLKKV
+715 VENELRKLKKV
-726 MNSGGKNKPKK
+726 MNGDKNKPKK

-752 DIFDSSYEVHLAR
+752 DIFAGSYEVILAK
-765 NGLEGLNLLR
+765 NGQEGLNQLK
-775 EYKNEVAIVLLDMV
+775 EYKNEVAVVLLDMV

-795 REFLSHK
+795 REFLERK
-802 NADEETVDIPV
+802 NGDEDIVDIPV

-818 ESDEGLQ
+818 ESDETLQ

-859 FRKMV
+859 FRRMV

-869 MSKD
+869 MSKE

>member
-1 VLLCLNYSSKNL
+1 M
-13 GGFFVSNKDI
+13 SNKDI

-32 DREILKT
+32 DREILKN
-39 ILSNDYYV
+39 ILSKDFYV
-47 VEAKDGKEG
+47 VDYQDAQEG

-61 RHELDVKCVVVDI
+61 RHELDVKCVVVDV
-74 YMPGMDGYGFLRKV
+74 YMPVMDGYAFLKKV

-97 IVTTSDT
+97 IVATSDL
-104 GEDTQVKVLA
+104 GEDTQVKVL
-114 EGAWDFIVKPFNAE
+114 EDGAWDFISKPYNAE

-152 AEYDT
+152 AEYDV

-179 GKKFAFIRFDIDR
+179 DKKFAFIRFDIDR
-192 FQLVNSFYGVSE
+192 FQLVNSFYGSGE
-204 GDRFIKYLAIGLENL
+204 GDRIIKFLALGLENL

-248 FSLIE
+248 FALIE
-253 KHIEIIKSYNRNFDL
+253 SHIEIIKSYNRNFDL

-274 YFLDDLTLPPSV
+274 YFLDDLTLSPGV

-297 CKGNYIDTVGVF
+297 CKGNYVDTVGVF
-309 KTEMSSRLEKEQE
+309 KPEMSIRLEKEQE

-329 ALQDEQF
+329 ALQEEQF

-349 SPAGAEA
+349 APAGAEA

-400 WIEEGLKPNP
+400 WIDEGLKPHP

-417 VDLYNPKIV
+417 VDLYNPQIV
-426 DFIINL
+426 EFIIGL

-444 LELTETAYMDNPQV
+444 LELTETAYMDNPHI

-488 KEVEVDVLKID
+488 KEIEVDVLKID

-569 AKENKEKTVSKVVD
+569 VKENKEKTVTKNVD
-583 ATGVLT
+583 LTGAFT
-589 MDKLWS
+589 MDRLWS

-602 LFSNSVQA
+602 LFSNSAQP

-618 SKFTYLRTNNA
+618 TKFTYLRTNNA
-629 YKDLFGADGVSEGN
+629 YKELFGVDGVSEGN

-650 EYKNDVLDAFKN
+650 EYKNDVLDAFNN
-662 AVDNDES
+662 AVKNDEIT
-669 VECQYQRRVQQG
+669 ECQYKRRVQQG
-681 KALWVSMK
+681 NALWVSMK
-689 LQFIGKIGGEKS
+689 LQYIGKVGEEKS
-701 VFIANLSDITTQKE
+701 VFVANITDITVQKE

-726 MNSGGKNKPKK
+726 MNSSKNKPKK

-752 DIFDSSYEVHLAR
+752 DIFDGSYEVMLAR
-765 NGLEGLNLLR
+765 NGLEGLNLLK

-795 REFLSHK
+795 REFLTHK
-802 NADEETVDIPV
+802 NSDEDTVDIPV

-869 MSKD
+869 MSKEE

>member
-1 VLLCLNYSSKNL
+1 M
-13 GGFFVSNKDI
+13 SNKDI
-23 VLIIDDDRV
+23 VLVIDDDRV
-32 DREILKT
+32 DREILKN
-39 ILSNDYYV
+39 ILSKDFYV
-47 VEAKDGKEG
+47 VDYQDAQEG

-74 YMPGMDGYGFLRKV
+74 YMPNMDGYEFLKKV

-97 IVTTSDT
+97 IVTTSDA
-104 GEDTQVKVLA
+104 GEEIQVKVLA
-114 EGAWDFIVKPFNAE
+114 DGAWDFITKPYNAD

-152 AEYDT
+152 AEYDP

-164 DKFLKKTRIMLDNNP
+164 DKFLKKTRIMLDNNRD
-179 GKKFAFIRFDIDR
+179 KKFAFIRFDIDR

-204 GDRFIKYLAIGLENL
+204 GDRFIKYLAMGLENL
-219 ANQRQNLT
+219 AKQRPNLT

-238 CGEYETEEEV
+238 CGEYETEQEV
-248 FSLIE
+248 FELIE
-253 KHIEIIKSYNRNFDL
+253 RHIEIIKGYNRNFDL
-268 VPNFGV
+268 VPNFGI
-274 YFLDDLTLPPSV
+274 YFLDDLTLSPNV

-297 CKGNYIDTVGVF
+297 CKGNYIDTVGIF
-309 KTEMSSRLEKEQE
+309 KPEMSSRLEKEQE

-349 SPAGAEA
+349 APAGAEA
-356 LVRWMHPEKGMISPG
+356 LVRWMHPKKGMISPG

-400 WIEEGLKPNP
+400 WIDEGLKPNP

-417 VDLYNPKIV
+417 VDLYNPQIV

-432 VDKYNIPHELFQ
+432 VDKYNVPHELFQ

-458 MKQVVSG
+458 MKQVVAG

-488 KEVEVDVLKID
+488 KEIEVDVLKID

-569 AKENKEKTVSKVVD
+569 AKENKEKTVSKTVD
-583 ATGVLT
+583 LSSALT

-602 LFSNSVQA
+602 LFSNSSQA
-610 SAICEFDG
+610 SGICEFDG
-618 SKFTYLRTNNA
+618 TKFTYLRTNNA
-629 YKDLFGADGVSEGN
+629 YKDLFGVDGVSEGN

-650 EYKNDVLDAFKN
+650 EYKNDVLDAFNN
-662 AVDNDES
+662 AIKNDEIA
-669 VECQYQRRVQQG
+669 ECQYKRRVQQG

-689 LQFIGKIGGEKS
+689 LQYIGNVGGEKS
-701 VFIANLSDITTQKE
+701 IFIANISDITVQKE

-726 MNSGGKNKPKK
+726 MNSGKNKPKK

-752 DIFDSSYEVHLAR
+752 DIFDGSYEVILAK

-775 EYKNEVAIVLLDMV
+775 EFKNEVAIVLLDMV

-795 REFLSHK
+795 REFLTHK
-802 NADEETVDIPV
+802 NADDETVDIPV

>member
-1 VLLCLNYSSKNL
+1 M
-13 GGFFVSNKDI
+13 SNKDI
-23 VLIIDDDRV
+23 VLVIDDDRV
-32 DREILKT
+32 DREILKN
-39 ILSNDYYV
+39 ILSKDFYV
-47 VEAKDGKEG
+47 VDYQDAQEG

-74 YMPGMDGYGFLRKV
+74 YMPNMDGYEFLKKV

-97 IVTTSDT
+97 IVTTSDA
-104 GEDTQVKVLA
+104 GEEIQVKVLA
-114 EGAWDFIVKPFNAE
+114 DGAWDFITKPYNAD

-152 AEYDT
+152 AEYDP

-164 DKFLKKTRIMLDNNP
+164 DKFLKKTRIMLDNNRD
-179 GKKFAFIRFDIDR
+179 KKFAFIRFDIDR

-204 GDRFIKYLAIGLENL
+204 GDRFIKYLAMGLENL
-219 ANQRQNLT
+219 AKQRPNLT

-238 CGEYETEEEV
+238 CGEYETEQEV
-248 FSLIE
+248 FELIE
-253 KHIEIIKSYNRNFDL
+253 RHIEIIKGYNRNFDL
-268 VPNFGV
+268 VPNFGI
-274 YFLDDLTLPPSV
+274 YFLDDLTLSPNV

-297 CKGNYIDTVGVF
+297 CKGNYIDTVGIF
-309 KTEMSSRLEKEQE
+309 KPEMSSRLEKEQE

-349 SPAGAEA
+349 APAGAEA
-356 LVRWMHPEKGMISPG
+356 LVRWMHPKKGMISPG

-400 WIEEGLKPNP
+400 WIDEGLKPNP

-417 VDLYNPKIV
+417 VDLYNPQIV

-432 VDKYNIPHELFQ
+432 VDKYNVPHELFQ

-458 MKQVVSG
+458 MKQVVAG

-488 KEVEVDVLKID
+488 KEIEVDVLKID

-569 AKENKEKTVSKVVD
+569 AKENKEKTVSKTVD
-583 ATGVLT
+583 LSSALT

-602 LFSNSVQA
+602 LFSNSSQA
-610 SAICEFDG
+610 SGICEFDG
-618 SKFTYLRTNNA
+618 TKFTYLRTNNA
-629 YKDLFGADGVSEGN
+629 YKDLFGVDGVSEGN

-650 EYKNDVLDAFKN
+650 EYKNDVLDAFNN
-662 AVDNDES
+662 AVKNDEIA
-669 VECQYQRRVQQG
+669 ECQYKRRVQQG

-689 LQFIGKIGGEKS
+689 LQYIGNVGGEKS
-701 VFIANLSDITTQKE
+701 IFIANISDITVQKE

-726 MNSGGKNKPKK
+726 MNSGKNKPKK

-752 DIFDSSYEVHLAR
+752 DIFDGSYEVILAK

-775 EYKNEVAIVLLDMV
+775 EFKNEVAIVLLDMV

-795 REFLSHK
+795 REFLTHK
-802 NADEETVDIPV
+802 NADDETVDIPV

>member
-1 VLLCLNYSSKNL
+1 M
-13 GGFFVSNKDI
+13 SNKDI
-23 VLIIDDDRV
+23 VLVIDDDRV
-32 DREILKT
+32 DREILKN
-39 ILSNDYYV
+39 ILSKDFYV
-47 VEAKDGKEG
+47 VDYQDAQEG

-74 YMPGMDGYGFLRKV
+74 YMPNMDGYDFLKKV

-97 IVTTSDT
+97 IVTTSDA
-104 GEDTQVKVLA
+104 GEEIQVKVLA
-114 EGAWDFIVKPFNAE
+114 DGAWDFITKPYNAD

-152 AEYDT
+152 AEYDP

-164 DKFLKKTRIMLDNNP
+164 DKFLKKTRIMLDNNRD
-179 GKKFAFIRFDIDR
+179 KKFAFIRFDIDR

-204 GDRFIKYLAIGLENL
+204 GDRFIKYLAMGLENL
-219 ANQRQNLT
+219 AKQRPNLT

-238 CGEYETEEEV
+238 CGEYETEQEV
-248 FSLIE
+248 FELIE
-253 KHIEIIKSYNRNFDL
+253 RHIEIIKGYNRNFDL
-268 VPNFGV
+268 VPNFGI
-274 YFLDDLTLPPSV
+274 YFLDDLTLSPNV

-297 CKGNYIDTVGVF
+297 CKGNYIDTVGIF
-309 KTEMSSRLEKEQE
+309 KPEMSSRLEKEQE

-349 SPAGAEA
+349 APAGAEA
-356 LVRWMHPEKGMISPG
+356 LVRWMHPKKGMISPG

-400 WIEEGLKPNP
+400 WIDEGLKPNP

-417 VDLYNPKIV
+417 VDLYNPQIV

-432 VDKYNIPHELFQ
+432 VDKYNVPHELFQ

-458 MKQVVSG
+458 MKQVVAG

-488 KEVEVDVLKID
+488 KEIEVDVLKID

-569 AKENKEKTVSKVVD
+569 AKENKEKTVSKTVD
-583 ATGVLT
+583 LSSALT

-602 LFSNSVQA
+602 LFSNSSQA
-610 SAICEFDG
+610 SGICEFDG
-618 SKFTYLRTNNA
+618 TKFTYLRTNNA
-629 YKDLFGADGVSEGN
+629 YKDLFGVDGVSEGN

-650 EYKNDVLDAFKN
+650 EYKNDVLDAFNN
-662 AVDNDES
+662 AVKNDEIA
-669 VECQYQRRVQQG
+669 ECQYKRRVQQG

-689 LQFIGKIGGEKS
+689 LQYIGNVGGEKS
-701 VFIANLSDITTQKE
+701 IFIANISDITVQKE

-726 MNSGGKNKPKK
+726 MNSGKNKPKK

-752 DIFDSSYEVHLAR
+752 DIFDGSYEVILAK

-775 EYKNEVAIVLLDMV
+775 EFKNEVAIVLLDMV

-795 REFLSHK
+795 REFLTHK
-802 NADEETVDIPV
+802 NADDETVDIPV

>member
-1 VLLCLNYSSKNL
+1 M
-13 GGFFVSNKDI
+13 SNKDI
-23 VLIIDDDRV
+23 VLVIDDDRI

-47 VEAKDGKEG
+47 VEAKDGEEG
-56 FDFLA
+56 FDFLT
-61 RHELDVKCVVVDI
+61 RHELEVKCVVVDI
-74 YMPGMDGYGFLRKV
+74 YMPGMDGYEFLKKV

-104 GEDTQVKVLA
+104 GEETQVKVLA
-114 EGAWDFIVKPFNAE
+114 DGAWDFIVKPFNAE

-164 DKFLKKTRIMLDNNP
+164 DKFLKKTRIMLDNNRD
-179 GKKFAFIRFDIDR
+179 KKFAFIRFDIDR

-204 GDRFIKYLAIGLENL
+204 GDRFIKYLAMGLENL
-219 ANQRQNLT
+219 ANQRSNLT

-238 CGEYETEEEV
+238 CGEYESEEEV

-274 YFLDDLTLPPSV
+274 YFLDDLTLPPSA

-297 CKGNYIDTVGVF
+297 CKGNYIDTIGVF
-309 KTEMSSRLEKEQE
+309 KPEMSNRLEKEQE

-329 ALQDEQF
+329 ALQEEQF

-349 SPAGAEA
+349 APAGAEA

-432 VDKYNIPHELFQ
+432 VDKYNVPHELFQ

-488 KEVEVDVLKID
+488 KEVEVDILKID

-569 AKENKEKTVSKVVD
+569 AKENKEKIVSKSVD
-583 ATGVLT
+583 ISSALT

-602 LFSNSVQA
+602 LFSNSAQP

-618 SKFTYLRTNNA
+618 TKFTYLRTNNA

-650 EYKNDVLDAFKN
+650 EYKNDVLDAFNSAIK
-662 AVDNDES
+662 NDEIS
-669 VECQYQRRVQQG
+669 ECQYQRRVKQG

-689 LQFIGKIGGEKS
+689 LQYIGQVGGEKS
-701 VFIANLSDITTQKE
+701 IFVANLQDITVQKD
-715 VETELKKLKKV
+715 VEAELKKLKKV
-726 MNSGGKNKPKK
+726 MKTDKNKPKK

-752 DIFDSSYEVHLAR
+752 DIFDGNYEVILAK
-765 NGLEGLNLLR
+765 NGLEGLNLLK
-775 EYKNEVAIVLLDMV
+775 EFKNEVAIVLLDMV

-795 REFLSHK
+795 REFLAQK
-802 NADEETVDIPV
+802 NADDETVDIPV

-864 KEYQN
+864 KEYQT
-869 MSKD
+869 MSK

>member
-1 VLLCLNYSSKNL
+1 M
-13 GGFFVSNKDI
+13 SNKDI
-23 VLIIDDDRV
+23 VLVIDDDRI
-32 DREILKT
+32 DREILKN
-39 ILSNDYYV
+39 ILSKDFYV
-47 VEAKDGKEG
+47 VDYQDAQEG

-61 RHELDVKCVVVDI
+61 RNEQDVKCVVVDV
-74 YMPGMDGYGFLRKV
+74 YMPGMDGYGFLKKV

-97 IVTTSDT
+97 IVATSDS

-114 EGAWDFIVKPFNAE
+114 DGAWDFISKPYNAE

-152 AEYDT
+152 AEYDV

-179 GKKFAFIRFDIDR
+179 DKKFAFIRFDIDR
-192 FQLVNSFYGVSE
+192 FQLVNSFYGSSE
-204 GDRFIKYLAIGLENL
+204 GDRIIKYLAMGLENL

-248 FSLIE
+248 FKLIE
-253 KHIEIIKSYNRNFDL
+253 DHIEIIKSYNRNFDL

-274 YFLDDLTLPPSV
+274 YFVDDLTLSPGV

-309 KTEMSSRLEKEQE
+309 KPEMSIRLEKEQE

-329 ALQDEQF
+329 ALQEEQF

-349 SPAGAEA
+349 APAGAEA
-356 LVRWMHPEKGMISPG
+356 LVRWMHPKKGMISPG

-388 YVWEVICKYLKK
+388 YVWEVICKYLRK
-400 WIEEGLKPNP
+400 WLDEGIKPHP

-417 VDLYNPKIV
+417 VDLYNPQIV
-426 DFIINL
+426 EFIIGL
-432 VDKYNIPHELFQ
+432 VDKYSIPHELFQ
-444 LELTETAYMDNPQV
+444 LELTETAYMDNPHI

-480 GYSSLSIL
+480 GYSSLSVL
-488 KEVEVDVLKID
+488 KEIEVDVLKID
-499 MRFFDSS
+499 MRFFDST
-506 GNDGRSENIIASVVR
+506 GTNDGRSENIIASVVR

-569 AKENKEKTVSKVVD
+569 VRENKEKTVTKNVD
-583 ATGVLT
+583 LTGALT

-602 LFSNSVQA
+602 LFSNSAQP

-629 YKDLFGADGVSEGN
+629 YKELFGADGVSEGN
-643 PLDYIFY
+643 PMDYIFY
-650 EYKNDVLDAFKN
+650 EYKNDVLEAFTN
-662 AVDNDES
+662 AIKNDEIT
-669 VECQYQRRVQQG
+669 ECQYKRRVQQG
-681 KALWVSMK
+681 NALWVSKK
-689 LQFIGKIGGEKS
+689 LQYIGKVGEEKS
-701 VFIANLSDITTQKE
+701 IFVANLTDITVQKE

-726 MNSGGKNKPKK
+726 MNSGNKDKPKK

-752 DIFDSSYEVHLAR
+752 DIFDNSYEVMLAK
-765 NGLEGLNLLR
+765 NGIEGLNLLR
-775 EYKNEVAIVLLDMV
+775 EYKNEVAVVLLDMV
-789 MPVMDG
+789 MPIMDG
-795 REFLSHK
+795 KEFLTHK
-802 NADEETVDIPV
+802 NADEDTVDIPV

-818 ESDEGLQ
+818 ENDEGLQ

-830 MGVNDYITKPFVAEI
+830 MGVNDYITKPFVAEVI
-845 IERRVKN
+845 ARRVKN

>member
-1 VLLCLNYSSKNL
+1 M
-13 GGFFVSNKDI
+13 SNKDI
-23 VLIIDDDRV
+23 VLVIDDDRI
-32 DREILKT
+32 DREILKN
-39 ILSNDYYV
+39 ILSKDFYV
-47 VEAKDGKEG
+47 VDYQDAQEG

-61 RHELDVKCVVVDI
+61 RNEQDVKCVVVDV
-74 YMPGMDGYGFLRKV
+74 YMPGMDGYGFLKKV

-97 IVTTSDT
+97 IVATSDS

-114 EGAWDFIVKPFNAE
+114 DGAWDFISKPYNAE

-152 AEYDT
+152 AEYDV

-179 GKKFAFIRFDIDR
+179 DKKFAFIRFDIDR
-192 FQLVNSFYGVSE
+192 FQLVNSFYGSSE
-204 GDRFIKYLAIGLENL
+204 GDRIIKYLAMGLENL

-248 FSLIE
+248 FKLIE
-253 KHIEIIKSYNRNFDL
+253 DHIEIIKSYNRNFDL

-274 YFLDDLTLPPSV
+274 YFVDDLTLSPGV

-309 KTEMSSRLEKEQE
+309 KPEMSIRLEKEQE

-329 ALQDEQF
+329 ALQEEQF

-349 SPAGAEA
+349 APAGAEA
-356 LVRWMHPEKGMISPG
+356 LVRWMHPKKGMISPG

-388 YVWEVICKYLKK
+388 YVWEVICKYLRK
-400 WIEEGLKPNP
+400 WLDEGIKPHP

-417 VDLYNPKIV
+417 VDLYNPQIV
-426 DFIINL
+426 EFIIGL
-432 VDKYNIPHELFQ
+432 VDKYSIPHELFQ
-444 LELTETAYMDNPQV
+444 LELTETAYMDNPHI

-480 GYSSLSIL
+480 GYSSLSVL
-488 KEVEVDVLKID
+488 KEIEVDVLKID
-499 MRFFDSS
+499 MRFFDST
-506 GNDGRSENIIASVVR
+506 GTNDGRSENIIASVVR

-569 AKENKEKTVSKVVD
+569 VRENKEKTVTKNVD
-583 ATGVLT
+583 LTGALT

-602 LFSNSVQA
+602 LFSNSAQP

-629 YKDLFGADGVSEGN
+629 YKELFGADGVSEGN
-643 PLDYIFY
+643 PMDYIFY
-650 EYKNDVLDAFKN
+650 EYKNDVLEAFSN
-662 AVDNDES
+662 AIKNDEIT
-669 VECQYQRRVQQG
+669 ECQYKRRVQQG
-681 KALWVSMK
+681 NALWVSKK
-689 LQFIGKIGGEKS
+689 LQYIGKVGEEKS
-701 VFIANLSDITTQKE
+701 IFVANLTDITVQKE

-726 MNSGGKNKPKK
+726 MNSGNKDKPKK

-752 DIFDSSYEVHLAR
+752 DIFDNSYEVMLAK

-775 EYKNEVAIVLLDMV
+775 EYKNEVAVVLLDMV
-789 MPVMDG
+789 MPIMDG
-795 REFLSHK
+795 KEFLTHK
-802 NADEETVDIPV
+802 NADEDTVDIPV

-818 ESDEGLQ
+818 ENDEGLQ

-830 MGVNDYITKPFVAEI
+830 MGVNDYITKPFVAEVI
-845 IERRVKN
+845 ARRVKN

>member
-1 VLLCLNYSSKNL
+1 M
-13 GGFFVSNKDI
+13 SNKDI
-23 VLIIDDDRV
+23 VLVIDDDRV
-32 DREILKT
+32 DREILKN
-39 ILSNDYYV
+39 ILSKDFYV
-47 VEAKDGKEG
+47 VDYQDAQEG

-74 YMPGMDGYGFLRKV
+74 YMPNMDGYEFLKKV

-97 IVTTSDT
+97 IVTTSDV
-104 GEDTQVKVLA
+104 GEEIQVKVLA
-114 EGAWDFIVKPFNAE
+114 DGAWDFITKPYNAD

-152 AEYDT
+152 AEYDP

-164 DKFLKKTRIMLDNNP
+164 DKFLKKTRIMLDNNRD
-179 GKKFAFIRFDIDR
+179 KKFAFIRFDIDR

-204 GDRFIKYLAIGLENL
+204 GDRFIKYLAMGLENL
-219 ANQRQNLT
+219 AKQRPNLT

-238 CGEYETEEEV
+238 CGEYETEQEV
-248 FSLIE
+248 FELIE
-253 KHIEIIKSYNRNFDL
+253 RHIEIIKGYNRNFDL
-268 VPNFGV
+268 VPNFGI
-274 YFLDDLTLPPSV
+274 YFLDDLTLSPNV

-297 CKGNYIDTVGVF
+297 CKGNYIDTVGIF
-309 KTEMSSRLEKEQE
+309 KPEMSLRLEKEQE

-349 SPAGAEA
+349 APAGAEA
-356 LVRWMHPEKGMISPG
+356 LVRWMHPKKGMISPG

-400 WIEEGLKPNP
+400 WIDEGLKPNP

-417 VDLYNPKIV
+417 VDLYNPQIV

-432 VDKYNIPHELFQ
+432 VDKYNVPHELFQ

-458 MKQVVSG
+458 MKQVVAG

-488 KEVEVDVLKID
+488 KEIEVDVLKID

-569 AKENKEKTVSKVVD
+569 AKENKEKTVSKTVD
-583 ATGVLT
+583 LSSALT

-602 LFSNSVQA
+602 LFSNSSQA
-610 SAICEFDG
+610 SGICEFDG
-618 SKFTYLRTNNA
+618 TKFTYLRTNNA
-629 YKDLFGADGVSEGN
+629 YKDLFGVDGVSEGN

-650 EYKNDVLDAFKN
+650 EYKNDVLDAFNN
-662 AVDNDES
+662 AIKNDEIA
-669 VECQYQRRVQQG
+669 ECQYKRRVQQG

-689 LQFIGKIGGEKS
+689 LQYIGNVGGEKS
-701 VFIANLSDITTQKE
+701 IFIANISDITVQKE

-726 MNSGGKNKPKK
+726 MNSGKNKPKK

-752 DIFDSSYEVHLAR
+752 DIFDGSYEVILAK

-775 EYKNEVAIVLLDMV
+775 EFKNEVAIVLLDMV

-795 REFLSHK
+795 REFLTHK
-802 NADEETVDIPV
+802 NADDETVDIPV

>member
-1 VLLCLNYSSKNL
+1 M
-13 GGFFVSNKDI
+13 SNKNI
-23 VLIIDDDRV
+23 VLVIDDDRI
-32 DREILKT
+32 DREILKN
-39 ILSNDYYV
+39 ILSKDFYV
-47 VEAKDGKEG
+47 VDYQDAQEG

-61 RHELDVKCVVVDI
+61 RHEQDVKCVVVDV
-74 YMPGMDGYGFLRKV
+74 YMPGMDGYGFLKKV

-97 IVTTSDT
+97 IITTSDS

-114 EGAWDFIVKPFNAE
+114 DGAWDFISKPYNAE

-152 AEYDT
+152 AEYDV

-179 GKKFAFIRFDIDR
+179 DKKFAFIRFDIDR
-192 FQLVNSFYGVSE
+192 FQLVNSFYGSSE
-204 GDRFIKYLAIGLENL
+204 GDRIIKYLAMGLENL

-248 FSLIE
+248 FKLIE
-253 KHIEIIKSYNRNFDL
+253 DHIEIIKSYNRNFDL

-274 YFLDDLTLPPSV
+274 YFLDDLTLSPGV

-309 KTEMSSRLEKEQE
+309 KPEMSMRLEKEQE

-329 ALQDEQF
+329 ALQEEQF

-349 SPAGAEA
+349 APAGAEA
-356 LVRWMHPEKGMISPG
+356 LVRWMHPKKGMVSPG

-388 YVWEVICKYLKK
+388 YVWEVICKYLRK
-400 WIEEGLKPNP
+400 WLDEGIKPHP

-417 VDLYNPKIV
+417 VDLYNPQIV
-426 DFIINL
+426 EFIIGL

-444 LELTETAYMDNPQV
+444 LELTETAYMDNPHI

-480 GYSSLSIL
+480 GYSSLSVL
-488 KEVEVDVLKID
+488 KEIEVDVLKID
-499 MRFFDSS
+499 MRFFDST
-506 GNDGRSENIIASVVR
+506 GTNDGRSENIIASVVR

-569 AKENKEKTVSKVVD
+569 VRENKEKTVSKNVD
-583 ATGVLT
+583 MTGALT

-602 LFSNSVQA
+602 LFSNSAQP

-618 SKFTYLRTNNA
+618 NKFTYLRTNNA

-643 PLDYIFY
+643 PMDYIFY
-650 EYKNDVLDAFKN
+650 EYKNDVLEAFSN
-662 AVDNDES
+662 AIKNDEIT
-669 VECQYQRRVQQG
+669 ECQYKRRVQQG
-681 KALWVSMK
+681 NALWVSKK
-689 LQFIGKIGGEKS
+689 LQYIGKVGEEKS
-701 VFIANLSDITTQKE
+701 VFVANLTDITVQKE

-726 MNSGGKNKPKK
+726 MNSGNKDKPKK

-752 DIFDSSYEVHLAR
+752 DIFDNSYEVMLAK

-775 EYKNEVAIVLLDMV
+775 EYKNEVAVVLLDMV
-789 MPVMDG
+789 MPIMDG
-795 REFLSHK
+795 KQFLTHK
-802 NADEETVDIPV
+802 NADEDTVDIPV

-818 ESDEGLQ
+818 ENDEGLQ

-830 MGVNDYITKPFVAEI
+830 MGVNDYITKPFVAEVI
-845 IERRVKN
+845 ARRVKN